1 MGSLY
6 VGLELR
12 ASFIALHTCSELKAN
27 VCVLA
32 NSDRIIIASFDVID
46 FMPVSI
52 LAGATILY
60 AIRIA
65 NLSLQR

>member
-1 MGSLY
+1 MII
-6 VGLELR
+6 E
-12 ASFIALHTCSELKAN
+12 
-27 VCVLA
+27 
-32 NSDRIIIASFDVID
+32 SDRIIIASFDVIA